1 LHGDSS
7 GIIGLGD
14 FFNPYVIMEKP
25 LAGFFPVNILK
36 SFAIEKSREPAGK
49 SSEKFYFRLVRRA
62 ILSKSPPVNFLNG
75 LN

>member
-1 LHGDSS
+1 M
-7 GIIGLGD
+7 IGLGD

-49 SSEKFYFRLVRRA
+49 SSKRFYFRVVRRA
-62 ILSKSPPVNFLNG
+62 IRSKSPPVSFLNE